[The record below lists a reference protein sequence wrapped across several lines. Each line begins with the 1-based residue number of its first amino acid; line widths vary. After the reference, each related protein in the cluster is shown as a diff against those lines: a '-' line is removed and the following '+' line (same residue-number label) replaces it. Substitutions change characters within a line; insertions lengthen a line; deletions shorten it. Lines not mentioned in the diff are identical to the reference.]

1 MEKIICKNSFGNTG
15 TFSDSFPYFLE
26 NYEGIHEKITELYGV
41 QSAFGIGELYIGS
54 SVPKRNIIIYGYFKD
69 RFFERSQFL
78 YNLFPRNDEGIL
90 CYYEDDHSA
99 KISYMVE
106 KVHIDKLGAIRYF
119 TISLICFNPYFTDIE
134 ESKVT
139 LSDWT
144 GGLEFP
150 LEIIDDE
157 LEFEIKDTASIAEV
171 NNPTKIESGIRVIF
185 TAIGTVRR
193 PTLKNIISQESL
205 TIDIDMQIGDVIEI
219 TTYINDKNIIL
230 IRNGKE
236 KNINNFLL
244 YGTKFLQLQPG
255 TNKFRVLADD
265 GTSNLTT
272 EIYYSVYYEAI

>member
-69 RFFERSQFL
+69 HFFERSQFL